1 MYDRIG
7 KLAHT
12 FSGLG
17 HATQPT
23 ADSAPLMENTS
34 LAKTKKP
41 ANHEKSS
48 IRAPNDRND
57 SCWMEDEEMRS
68 AVLPL
73 MLLKPNIEEAL
84 HLFLSQRSGQA
95 SLSSQ
100 DAAWIGDELK
110 NLLAKCHESAATNLR
125 KQELDDM
132 KPHVQ
137 SHGLHKTAINV
148 TGLDLR
154 NQTVS
159 VQNEEITSASCLLQE
174 SPTGK
179 TSVRLK
185 FIRNVQSG
193 DTTIS
198 DVLLLLA
205 PNPSI
210 SRVGVIVSLSRLHSA
225 LKQPKIQR
233 WMSTFPVVEPNSP
246 GFACVKLNDIE
257 KLRTLLKTRQ
267 VSPSMRSTE
276 NESLL
281 SVSLSDPHHFVLVLT
296 FSSLRPDSCASKCVS
311 CSSTKAQIP
320 IIVAGM
326 LSESQYQLH
335 IQIP

>member
-1 MYDRIG
+1 MYERIG

-23 ADSAPLMENTS
+23 ADNAPLMKNRS
-34 LAKTKKP
+34 SAKIKKP
-41 ANHEKSS
+41 TNHEKGS

-57 SCWMEDEEMRS
+57 SCWMGNEEMRS

-84 HLFLSQRSGQA
+84 HLFLSQRSGQT

-125 KQELDDM
+125 KQETDDM

-148 TGLDLR
+148 TGLDLQ

-159 VQNEEITSASCLLQE
+159 VQNEDITSASCLLQE

-198 DVLLLLA
+198 DVLFLLA

-210 SRVGVIVSLSRLHSA
+210 SRDGVIVSLSRLHSA
-225 LKQPKIQR
+225 LNQPKIQR

-246 GFACVKLNDIE
+246 GFASVKSNDIE
-257 KLRTLLKTRQ
+257 KLRTLIKTRQ

-311 CSSTKAQIP
+311 YSSTKAQTP

-326 LSESQYQLH
+326 PSESQFQLNM
-335 IQIP
+335 